1 MVVRPDVAIFEEMI
15 EIVRVGDFKKGKGWG
30 GTGIGNWW
38 GGATFQGLVPYYYFK
53 VASKH
58 NPAVEV
64 DRCIYNQMVDREI
77 APPSRGPPF
86 VGQVH
91 CRRVPLIEIK
101 NVHFTLCQ
109 KPWTCK

>member
-91 CRRVPLIEIK
+91 CRRVPLVEIK

-109 KPWTCK
+109 VGWVRV

>member
-1 MVVRPDVAIFEEMI
+1 MAPNDFH
-15 EIVRVGDFKKGKGWG
+15 RVSLLPYHYPKGWG

-53 VASKH
+53 VASAR

-86 VGQVH
+86 VGQV
-91 CRRVPLIEIK
+91 C
-101 NVHFTLCQ
+101 TL
-109 KPWTCK
+109 